1 MYNIIQITK
10 GASMNK
16 QKTKGAMQKLGVLL
30 VLFLFFFYGCE
41 NPTELQDS
49 SLSVTVF
56 SEGSLQK
63 DQSSTLQLNSVKVLI
78 RKLEFKSANSN
89 DLHDIKV
96 GPFVINI
103 NPDGIKTDVMRS
115 DILPGSYERVKFEV
129 HKLEDF
135 ETPPDQD
142 FIDGNSGSE
151 RFSAVVNGTFN
162 NTPFDYKSQRTTY
175 QELEFPTPIV
185 IDDNMSVNLTII
197 VNPYSW
203 FFEDGVYL
211 DPSDPSN
218 ESKIEMNIEHSFKDA
233 FKDNNKDGKPD

>member
-1 MYNIIQITK
+1 
-10 GASMNK
+10 MNT
-16 QKTKGAMQKLGVLL
+16 QKNKGAMQKLSVSFMIS
-30 VLFLFFFYGCE
+30 LFIFFGCD

-49 SLSVTVF
+49 SLSVTFF

-63 DQSSTLQLNSVKVLI
+63 VQNGTLQLNSVKLLI

-89 DLHDIKV
+89 DFHDIKV
-96 GPFVINI
+96 APFVVHI
-103 NPDGIKTDVMRS
+103 NPDGIKTDVLRN
-115 DILPGSYERVKFEV
+115 DVTPGLYERVKFEV

-135 ETPPDQD
+135 ETPPDPD

-151 RFSAVVNGTFN
+151 RYSVVVKGIFN
-162 NTPFDYKSQRTTY
+162 NSPFVYKSQRTTF
-175 QELEFPTPIV
+175 QELEFPTPII

-203 FFEDGVYL
+203 FFEEGIYL

-218 ESKIEMNIEHSFKDA
+218 ESEIEMNIEHSFKDA
-233 FKDNNKDGKPD
+233 FRDNNKDGRPD

>member
-1 MYNIIQITK
+1 
-10 GASMNK
+10 MNTHT
-16 QKTKGAMQKLGVLL
+16 TKGAMQKLGVLFVL
-30 VLFLFFFYGCE
+30 SLFLFYGCE
-41 NPTELQDS
+41 NSTEVQDS
-49 SLSVTVF
+49 SLSVTFF

-63 DQSSTLQLNSVKVLI
+63 VQNSTLQLNSIKVLI

-89 DLHDIKV
+89 DFHDIKV

-103 NPDGIKTDVMRS
+103 NPDGIKTDVLRS
-115 DILPGSYERVKFEV
+115 DIPPGSYERVKFEV

-135 ETPPDQD
+135 ETPPDPD
-142 FIDGNSGSE
+142 FKDGKSGSE
-151 RFSAVVNGTFN
+151 RHSVVVKGMFN
-162 NTPFDYKSQRTTY
+162 NTSFVYKSQRTTY
-175 QELEFPTPIV
+175 QELEFPKPII
-185 IDDNMSVNLTII
+185 IDDNMSVNLTIT

-218 ESKIEMNIEHSFKDA
+218 ESEIEMNIEHSFKNA

>member
-1 MYNIIQITK
+1 
-10 GASMNK
+10 MNK